1 MARLGQNQLLAAPAI
16 DTPSRFSCR
25 GIGLQLVMT
34 RWAAQPCATTNQAR
48 HLQVRLQPGPAQT
61 EAGLQ
66 IGQGAGHGQPLV
78 LKFRALVPG
87 EGLGL
92 VEAEGLNTSLAESC
106 PERDSQGRGLRP
118 LFIQGHWTP
127 GVWVGLQQGWPD
139 GGRGSRELRPRRRGC
154 QQLVQQLDFLVELG
168 SGALQ
173 LAGMPASRTA
183 GWGCGAARAALKL
196 LAKLTANRP
205 GAWKLRKTISGAW
218 PASGAFVEPGRAGL
232 AQSRHHGCCQVAQAG
247 ERVLPQERR

>member
-25 GIGLQLVMT
+25 GIGLQLVIT

-48 HLQVRLQPGPAQT
+48 HLQVRLQPGPVQT

-173 LAGMPASRTA
+173 LPDACLPHGWLGLRRRQSDTEAAGEADRHQP
-183 GWGCGAARAALKL
+183 WGQETPGDDQRGLACFRGIHRARASWAGPEPAPRL
-196 LAKLTANRP
+196 L
-205 GAWKLRKTISGAW
+205 
-218 PASGAFVEPGRAGL
+218 PGRAGW
-232 AQSRHHGCCQVAQAG
+232 
-247 ERVLPQERR
+247 

>member
-1 MARLGQNQLLAAPAI
+1 MARLGQNQLFAAPAI

-25 GIGLQLVMT
+25 GLQVVIS
-34 RWAAQPCATTNQAR
+34 RWAVQPCATTNQAR
-48 HLQVRLQPGPAQT
+48 HLQVRLQPGPVQT

-92 VEAEGLNTSLAESC
+92 VEAQGLNTSLAESC
-106 PERDSQGRGLRP
+106 PERHGQGRGLRP

-127 GVWVGLQQGWPD
+127 GVWVGPQQGWPD

-154 QQLVQQLDFLVELG
+154 QQLVQQLDVLVELG
-168 SGALQ
+168 PEALQ
-173 LAGMPASRTA
+173 LADACLPDGWLGLRRRQSGTEAASEADHHQPWGQENPEDDQRVMA
-183 GWGCGAARAALKL
+183 GFRGIRRARASWAG
-196 LAKLTANRP
+196 P
-205 GAWKLRKTISGAW
+205 E
-218 PASGAFVEPGRAGL
+218 PAPRLPPGRAGW
-232 AQSRHHGCCQVAQAG
+232 
-247 ERVLPQERR
+247 